1 MADTRTL
8 KLALLADVQKF
19 LSGMNEAETG
29 AKGLNSKIGKYSK
42 AMAKSF
48 AIAGAAAGAFAIKVG
63 LDGVKSASDL
73 NEEVSKAE
81 VIFGDVSNEIKAFA
95 KTADKALG
103 LTQTEALKAASTFA
117 TFGKASGLV
126 GKDLSKF
133 SKGATKL
140 ASDLGSFYN
149 TNADEAIT
157 AIGAALRGEAE
168 PIRKFGVLL
177 NDSTLKA
184 KAMEMG
190 LYSGTGALD
199 LQAKSLAAYQV
210 ILDQTKDAQGD
221 FARTS
226 DGLAGQQKIL
236 TAQLENLKTA
246 MGANLLPVMLNVVT
260 QANFIAKAFGGN
272 DPEGLSERARE
283 LAGNFEGNGAN
294 SLGGALRAVVDAFA
308 DLFSTVS
315 DDGPNATSTLEKIA
329 NALETVANAINFVSD
344 SYERALPAFRFI
356 QNPFN
361 LNIPEA
367 GFTPRPTTK
376 PKSNAAGGSVMG
388 GQAYRVGEFGPEM
401 FVPSG
406 SGSIRSGGG
415 GGQTIINL
423 NGIIDAESARRSI
436 EKLLQDSARRTGP
449 INLVGANL

>member
-48 AIAGAAAGAFAIKVG
+48 AIAGAAAGAYAIKLG
-63 LDGVKSASDL
+63 IDGVKAAVEDEQSQKLLAKALQNTTNATDEQIAATEKYVSATQIRYGVSDVKL
-73 NEEVSKAE
+73 RESLGNLTRAT
-81 VIFGDVSNEIKAFA
+81 GDVTKAQQLNNLALDISAATGRDLSTVSLTLA
-95 KTADKALG
+95 KSYDG
-103 LTQTEALKAASTFA
+103 NFGALK
-117 TFGKASGLV
+117 
-126 GKDLSKF
+126 
-133 SKGATKL
+133 KL
-140 ASDLGSFYN
+140 GIPL
-149 TNADEAIT
+149 DEAILKSKDFSVVQ
-157 AIGAALRGEAE
+157 AELVKLFGGAA
-168 PIRKFGVLL
+168 
-177 NDSTLKA
+177 
-184 KAMEMG
+184 
-190 LYSGTGALD
+190 
-199 LQAKSLAAYQV
+199 QANTETY
-210 ILDQTKDAQGD
+210 
-221 FARTS
+221 
-226 DGLAGQQKIL
+226 AGQLAIV
-236 TAQLENLKTA
+236 TERIGELKE
-246 MGANLLPVMLNVVT
+246 GIGVGLLPVIGRLLENINMV
-260 QANFIAKAFGGN
+260 AKGFSGE
-272 DPEGLSERARE
+272 DPEGLSNRARE

-308 DLFSTVS
+308 DLFSTVTEG
-315 DDGPNATSTLEKIA
+315 GPGTTSTLEKIA

-344 SYERALPAFRFI
+344 AYNAALPAFRFI
-356 QNPFN
+356 QNPLN

-367 GFTPRPTTK
+367 GFTPRPK
-376 PKSNAAGGSVMG
+376 KGRAAGGSVMG

-406 SGSIRSGGG
+406 SGSVRPGGG

-449 INLVGANL
+449 INLVGATL